1 MSRDLI
7 KGFENPHPDY
17 RPVTMWFWN
26 DELCEREIT
35 AQMEAFKAKGVNEFF
50 VHTAGGSMDEYLG
63 ERFWQMIRYTVDEA
77 KRIGLAFWIYDEID
91 WPSGVAGGKVIK
103 EHPEFK
109 AKGIV
114 HERKNLAPNEK
125 INNMYFKGSFAGARI
140 TCCDRPEDGTVDVTD
155 EVEVE
160 ENKYGYWLS
169 YSNNRCGDVVLQIMS
184 YDIDNLVTPA
194 GKSGKYATWEVGYID
209 SLKEDAIR
217 AFIDSTH
224 EKYKEVVGDEFG
236 KTVKGV
242 FTDEI
247 QIGYVLWGNRTP
259 WNEQLKD
266 KFIARFG
273 YDFTPWMHALIE
285 VPTTLQEK
293 KVRYHYWILLTE
305 LMLDA
310 HVKQVY
316 DWCEKENIKYTG
328 HFPGEEWMLW
338 FMNRCGEMFE
348 LFKYQHIPGIDSIYS
363 RKFIYDED
371 FDVAGKM
378 GASCARFYDRDRLL
392 CETYTIS
399 STKFRYDE
407 MRRIANRLLV
417 LGVNMIQYMG
427 SHYSLE
433 HARKG
438 HTELFG
444 PSFGDNDPMFTRR
457 DTFGDYISRI
467 QYISAQTK
475 PCGKVLLMCPQTAV
489 YVNTD
494 YHHDTTEY
502 DKDFTVYPDP
512 TVFHYDE
519 MNIAIV
525 NALLDTNVEFD
536 MFSDYA
542 AKEVTAKDGIAA
554 FYGCEYDIVIMHYT
568 GETTRAVL
576 DMIERLKT
584 AGVKMVFINELPWLA
599 VDEAEYVSPLGKTP
613 DRDGVIRIDDNINF
627 FRFTDTAKLKR
638 KNSTAFKNILLEAL
652 DGAERTLD
660 IRHDGNIY
668 TGLRSNGKDTVVF
681 MCNDTAEERHASIA
695 YKEGMQLLDPDTC
708 RSIKLDPVGGR
719 AAITFGAFQMYV
731 LIQSDEKVDW
741 QQEETLL
748 VKSEPMLT
756 LQNCCELELEKDNV
770 LEADWKYAHVYCNA
784 DEPVVVPENELTDT
798 NYGKVPTRYAL
809 ANEPGLLVFDFDA
822 VDIPKKVELFIECRD
837 ILRCELNGVRIDK
850 NWQSCRLWGPHCAS
864 LDVTALLKKGGN
876 RLTAAF
882 ALPDCVMNYE
892 AAFAMFRGCF
902 ETDGRSIRARRRSY
916 AAAPVNEQGAPNF
929 YGNAVYGFTVN
940 LTAKEAEEAAFLT
953 VDTREATELFV
964 NGVSVGTR
972 LWHPQKFNVSGKL
985 KAGENKLSVKV
996 TMPMWNLFG
1005 DKNEKLYMGL
1015 LSAPVIE
1022 KLSR

>member
-1 MSRDLI
+1 
-7 KGFENPHPDY
+7 
-17 RPVTMWFWN
+17 
-26 DELCEREIT
+26 
-35 AQMEAFKAKGVNEFF
+35 
-50 VHTAGGSMDEYLG
+50 
-63 ERFWQMIRYTVDEA
+63 
-77 KRIGLAFWIYDEID
+77 
-91 WPSGVAGGKVIK
+91 
-103 EHPEFK
+103 
-109 AKGIV
+109 
-114 HERKNLAPNEK
+114 
-125 INNMYFKGSFAGARI
+125 
-140 TCCDRPEDGTVDVTD
+140 
-155 EVEVE
+155 
-160 ENKYGYWLS
+160 
-169 YSNNRCGDVVLQIMS
+169 
-184 YDIDNLVTPA
+184 
-194 GKSGKYATWEVGYID
+194 
-209 SLKEDAIR
+209 
-217 AFIDSTH
+217 
-224 EKYKEVVGDEFG
+224 
-236 KTVKGV
+236 
-242 FTDEI
+242 
-247 QIGYVLWGNRTP
+247 
-259 WNEQLKD
+259 
-266 KFIARFG
+266 
-273 YDFTPWMHALIE
+273 
-285 VPTTLQEK
+285 
-293 KVRYHYWILLTE
+293 
-305 LMLDA
+305 
-310 HVKQVY
+310 
-316 DWCEKENIKYTG
+316 
-328 HFPGEEWMLW
+328 
-338 FMNRCGEMFE
+338 
-348 LFKYQHIPGIDSIYS
+348 
-363 RKFIYDED
+363 
-371 FDVAGKM
+371 
-378 GASCARFYDRDRLL
+378 
-392 CETYTIS
+392 
-399 STKFRYDE
+399 
-407 MRRIANRLLV
+407 
-417 LGVNMIQYMG
+417 
-427 SHYSLE
+427 
-433 HARKG
+433 
-438 HTELFG
+438 
-444 PSFGDNDPMFTRR
+444 
-457 DTFGDYISRI
+457 
-467 QYISAQTK
+467 
-475 PCGKVLLMCPQTAV
+475 
-489 YVNTD
+489 
-494 YHHDTTEY
+494 

-554 FYGCEYDIVIMHYT
+554 FYGCEYDTVIMHYT

-719 AAITFGAFQMYV
+719 AAITFGACQMYV

-756 LQNCCELELEKDNV
+756 LQNCCELELEKGNV

-798 NYGKVPTRYAL
+798 NYGKIPTRYAL

-876 RLTAAF
+876 RLSAAF

-1005 DKNEKLYMGL
+1005 DKNEKLDMGL